1 MNDLKFKRFLDT
13 EIDNAKLELQKQFK
27 TPKQLD
33 LAASELATSIRI
45 VYDRIVEVI
54 SVINNDYATLYLI
67 LVWQR
72 VDLKKTME
80 FYLSMVNRLIAVAA
94 AIHRVS
100 VSPIDVTREIGL
112 LRRQITPF
120 QKWCAT
126 LCTSSQSK
134 Q

>member
-1 MNDLKFKRFLDT
+1 MNDLKFKRFLDA

-67 LVWQR
+67 LV
-72 VDLKKTME
+72 
-80 FYLSMVNRLIAVAA
+80 
-94 AIHRVS
+94 
-100 VSPIDVTREIGL
+100 
-112 LRRQITPF
+112 
-120 QKWCAT
+120 
-126 LCTSSQSK
+126 
-134 Q
+134 